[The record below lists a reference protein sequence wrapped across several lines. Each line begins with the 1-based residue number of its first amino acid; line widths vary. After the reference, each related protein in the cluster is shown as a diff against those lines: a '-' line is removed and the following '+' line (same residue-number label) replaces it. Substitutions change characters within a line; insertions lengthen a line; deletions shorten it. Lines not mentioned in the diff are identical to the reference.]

1 MTDFLLG
8 AAEQPWIYAVV
19 VLACLIDGFFPPIPS
34 EALIVGMA
42 ALAAT
47 HGGHGLWILLLAGI
61 LGAFIGDNVAY
72 VLGRRMGTTRFK
84 WMRRPLM
91 QRSFARAARDLKSRA
106 VSMILVARFLPGARV
121 AVNLTAGATGF
132 PRKKFVAISALSA
145 SLWAGYCVG
154 IGALAG
160 AWLGQN
166 PLLGLVVAVVV
177 AGTIG
182 AVVDVGARKLSSRSL
197 RVLKKRRTKVAQRE
211 NESARESVSATIL

>member
-1 MTDFLLG
+1 VTEFLLG
-8 AAEQPWIYAVV
+8 AAEQPWIYAAV

-47 HGGHGLWILLLAGI
+47 HGGHGLWMLLLAGV
-61 LGAFIGDNVAY
+61 LGAFLGDNVAY

-91 QRSFARAARDLKSRA
+91 QRSFARVARDLESRA

-145 SLWAGYCVG
+145 SLWSGYCVG
-154 IGALAG
+154 VGALAG
-160 AWLGQN
+160 AWLGEN
-166 PLLGLVVAVVV
+166 PLLGFVVAVVV

-182 AVVDVGARKLSSRSL
+182 GIVDVAARKLSPRSR
-197 RVLKKRRTKVAQRE
+197 RVLKTVGGDVSE
-211 NESARESVSATIL
+211 GEIESARKKVDATAL

>member
-1 MTDFLLG
+1 MTEILLG
-8 AAEQPWIYAVV
+8 AAEQPWIYAAV

-34 EALIVGMA
+34 EGLIVAMA

-47 HGGHGLWILLLAGI
+47 HGGHGLWMLLLAGV
-61 LGAFIGDNVAY
+61 LGAFLGDNVAY

-91 QRSFARAARDLKSRA
+91 QRSFARAARDLERRA

-154 IGALAG
+154 IGAVAG
-160 AWLGQN
+160 AWLGEN

-182 AVVDVGARKLSSRSL
+182 GVVEVAVRKFSSRSR
-197 RVLKKRRTKVAQRE
+197 RVLKTPRAGVVQKE
-211 NESARESVSATIL
+211 SESAGASVGATTL